1 MDIFLVTLTTI
12 PWDKQFL
19 DAHTLKWSSRF
30 LLPIDCPNSGSKWIT
45 RELVDSYRTI
55 PGTNRTPGQFPTVI
69 ILLSYS
75 EKMKGHLKQLMS
87 SRCNQHFDN
96 LLFFK
101 RENHKLFLKHHK
113 DSSLIVSV
121 NFSSRCQKMT
131 EVLGQNVRSC

>member
-1 MDIFLVTLTTI
+1 MTKTQTDR
-12 PWDKQFL
+12 
-19 DAHTLKWSSRF
+19 HGF

-45 RELVDSYRTI
+45 RELVDSNRTI

-69 ILLSYS
+69 ILLSDS

-113 DSSLIVSV
+113 DSSLILSG
-121 NFSSRCQKMT
+121 NFFLEMSKTFRVKMS
-131 EVLGQNVRSC
+131 EVKIFFNFFVKLLKHEF

>member
-1 MDIFLVTLTTI
+1 MD
-12 PWDKQFL
+12 
-19 DAHTLKWSSRF
+19 
-30 LLPIDCPNSGSKWIT
+30 G
-45 RELVDSYRTI
+45 YRTI

-69 ILLSYS
+69 ILLSDS

-113 DSSLIVSV
+113 DSSLILSG
-121 NFSSRCQKMT
+121 NFFLEMSKMFQVKMS
-131 EVLGQNVRSC
+131 EVEKFFTFCEIFEA

>member
-1 MDIFLVTLTTI
+1 MTKTQTDR
-12 PWDKQFL
+12 
-19 DAHTLKWSSRF
+19 HGF

-45 RELVDSYRTI
+45 RELVDSNRTI

-69 ILLSYS
+69 ILLSDS

-101 RENHKLFLKHHK
+101 RENHKLFL
-113 DSSLIVSV
+113 DIINIQV
-121 NFSSRCQKMT
+121 
-131 EVLGQNVRSC
+131 